1 MEKQNDKKLLKE
13 LQNLEL
19 ELLDKLMDVQNK
31 IKSLKLKITKE

>member
-1 MEKQNDKKLLKE
+1 MEKQDDKKLLKE